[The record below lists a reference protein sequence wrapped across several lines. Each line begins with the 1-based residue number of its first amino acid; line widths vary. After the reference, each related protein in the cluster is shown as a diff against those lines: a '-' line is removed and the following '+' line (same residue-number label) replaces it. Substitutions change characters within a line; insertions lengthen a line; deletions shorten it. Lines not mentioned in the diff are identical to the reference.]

1 MKYQSVNEN
10 HPKAMRLIEMGLVLG
25 TPASEIKV
33 GDWLMWNYGHISQV
47 NSIIKETAKTL
58 KISVTETKSQKIFER
73 KLYKNRLICLLT
85 K

>member
-10 HPKAMRLIEMGLVLG
+10 NPRAMRLIEMGLVLG

-33 GDWLMWNYGHISQV
+33 GDFLMWNYGYTSQV
-47 NSIIKETAKTL
+47 NSIIRETAKTL
-58 KISVTETKSQKIFER
+58 TISVTETKSQKIFER
-73 KLYKNRLICLLT
+73 KLHKNRLVCLLS

>member
-10 HPKAMRLIEMGLVLG
+10 HPRAMRLIEMGLVLG
-25 TPASEIKV
+25 TPASEIKA
-33 GDWLMWNYGHISQV
+33 GDLLMWNYGYTSQV

-58 KISVTETKSQKIFER
+58 TISVTETKSQKIFER
-73 KLYKNRLICLLT
+73 KLYKNRLVCLLN

>member
-10 HPKAMRLIEMGLVLG
+10 NPRAMRLIEMGLVLG
-25 TPASEIKV
+25 TPASEIRA
-33 GDWLMWNYGHISQV
+33 GDVLMWNYGYTSQV

-58 KISVTETKSQKIFER
+58 TISVTETKSQKIFER
-73 KLYKNRLICLLT
+73 KLHKNRLVCLLS

>member
-10 HPKAMRLIEMGLVLG
+10 HPRAMRLIEMGLVLG
-25 TPASEIKV
+25 TPASEIKA
-33 GDWLMWNYGHISQV
+33 GDLLMWNYGYTSQV

-58 KISVTETKSQKIFER
+58 TISVTETKSQKIFER
-73 KLYKNRLICLLT
+73 KLYKNRLVCLLD

>member
-10 HPKAMRLIEMGLVLG
+10 HPRAMRLIEMGLVLG
-25 TPASEIKV
+25 TPASEIKA
-33 GDWLMWNYGHISQV
+33 GDLLMWNYGYTSQV

-58 KISVTETKSQKIFER
+58 TISVTETKSQKIFER
-73 KLYKNRLICLLT
+73 KLHKSRLVCLLD